1 MGCVSSEAATKRD
14 PMTLMTTA
22 LKSPEILVLGF
33 SWNSKERKRRLPRK
47 TASLGPLTVNTVELK
62 LQSAVE
68 GPAYKNPRTPAWRS
82 LSKATWWSWSPKQ
95 TGYDDSNLHDNGW
108 FFIITKGSA
117 SQV

>member
-1 MGCVSSEAATKRD
+1 MGCVSSEATAKRD
-14 PMTLMTTA
+14 PMTLTTTA
-22 LKSPEILVLGF
+22 LKSPEMLVLGF

-62 LQSAVE
+62 LQRAVE

-82 LSKATWWSWSPKQ
+82 LSKATWRSWGPKQ

-108 FFIITKGSA
+108 FFIIPKGSA